1 MATQEQ
7 LARQLQREFDARS
20 EAVRRLRER
29 TRIAEE
35 RSYASSTV
43 YGNAFIKQGLGSL
56 TDEIRDRLQRISQ
69 GWVSDKAQAVAPIKN
84 CDPAILALITAKG
97 VLDVLG
103 VMQNITEIEDLVKL
117 ISKLPGLGPKSAK
130 RIVLKL
136 INNRDEIIK
145 PMANTL
151 AQVYKNVTRCNSCG
165 SLKSTNEGCVN
176 CENVKEKYNKICVV
190 EDIADQW
197 SIENSNI
204 YKGYYHILGGTLA
217 SAGHRKEDLLINSL
231 VERVV
236 KDKIEEVIL
245 ATSATV
251 EGQTTAYYIQD
262 SLKKTNAKITK
273 LAQGLPVGGE
283 IESLDDGTLF
293 SAFKNRSNL
302 NSNSE

>member
-1 MATQEQ
+1 
-7 LARQLQREFDARS
+7 
-20 EAVRRLRER
+20 
-29 TRIAEE
+29 
-35 RSYASSTV
+35 
-43 YGNAFIKQGLGSL
+43 
-56 TDEIRDRLQRISQ
+56 
-69 GWVSDKAQAVAPIKN
+69 
-84 CDPAILALITAKG
+84 
-97 VLDVLG
+97 
-103 VMQNITEIEDLVKL
+103 MQNITEIDELVKI

-136 INNRDEIIK
+136 INNRDELIK
-145 PMANTL
+145 PMVNTL

-165 SLKSTNEGCVN
+165 SLKSNSEGCNN
-176 CENVKEKYNKICVV
+176 CENTSEKFNKICVV

-204 YKGYYHILGGTLA
+204 FRGYFHILGGTIA
-217 SAGHRKEDLLINSL
+217 STGQRKEDLLINSL
-231 VERVV
+231 VERVN
-236 KDKIEEVIL
+236 KEKIEEVIL

-262 SLKKTNAKITK
+262 SLKHTRAKITK

-302 NSNSE
+302 KSNSE